1 MRIGLRPDVR
11 VRLRVAPLPTKFS
24 EPRIR
29 NLHTTILT
37 KLKKYIVFPV
47 GRDSSVVIVTHYRLD
62 GPGIE
67 SNWGARLSAPVQT
80 GPGAHTASCTMSA
93 GSFPGGKVAVAWR

>member
-1 MRIGLRPDVR
+1 MIGLRPDVR

-24 EPRIR
+24 EPRII

-37 KLKKYIVFPV
+37 KLKKYTVFPV
-47 GRDSSVVIVTHYRLD
+47 GRDSSVGIVTHYRLV

-67 SNWGARLSAPVQT
+67 SHWGRDCPHPSRPALGPTQPPVQ
-80 GPGAHTASCTMSA
+80 
-93 GSFPGGKVAVAWR
+93 